1 LIEEKVRIPAKKK
14 GQASFVPQFPAP
26 ELVQQYEDD
35 QTGGPDKDKILI
47 AWDQPLTSSSKWN
60 TDAIILLAE
69 KAQDSLG
76 ASKEAKYN
84 SSWLL
89 LPELV
94 KQIIS
99 CLKDTKSTMH
109 LAVGPSRAPKAL
121 ADATHACRRA
131 RKQLVCYFISVVWYT
146 AHLQHRKLA
155 ADTK

>member
-1 LIEEKVRIPAKKK
+1 MIKEKVQIPAKKK
-14 GQASFVPQFPAP
+14 GRSSLVPQFPAP
-26 ELVQQYEDD
+26 ELVQQYKDD
-35 QTGGPDKDKILI
+35 QTGGPDKDNILI

-76 ASKEAKYN
+76 ASQEAKYD

-99 CLKDTKSTMH
+99 CLKDTKSIMH
-109 LAVGPSRAPKAL
+109 LTVGSVMKAL
-121 ADATHACRRA
+121 ADTRARRRS
-131 RKQLVCYFISVVWYT
+131 RKQLVCFFISVVWYT
-146 AHLQHRKLA
+146 AHLHHRKLA